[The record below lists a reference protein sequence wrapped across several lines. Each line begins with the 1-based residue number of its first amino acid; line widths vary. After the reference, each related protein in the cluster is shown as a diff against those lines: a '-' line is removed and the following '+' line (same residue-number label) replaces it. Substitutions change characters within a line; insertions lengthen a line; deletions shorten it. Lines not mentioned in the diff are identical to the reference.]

1 MRPEDYFGRHLAG
14 GRFVL
19 RSLIARSK
27 TSLVFLADDRH
38 DGRPVAVKVLS
49 TEDLVVRRH
58 FLRESRV
65 LANHD
70 HPHVAIV
77 LATGVLEDG
86 GPYMV
91 QPYLGSDTLRAR
103 LAGGRLDWRTLL
115 EIGVQMADALHA
127 LHLAGV
133 IHRDVKPDNI
143 LWTRHPTEPVW
154 VKLIDLGAAKLVGF
168 EPPAIEGVQPLD
180 MRATSIGYVFG
191 TRGYRPPE
199 AEDGEATARFD
210 VFSLGVTLYELCAGV
225 LPYPDLR
232 PLADVRPGWDGPPE
246 LEAAIRK
253 AIDLD
258 PDRRHATADELRREL
273 EAIRRVHPKDGH
285 PRHLLGGRWDL
296 LGVLGSGA
304 TATTYRAYNRE
315 LLATAAIK
323 LLDPKADADAGL
335 RFVREAIILRAVRHP
350 NIPAFYELGT
360 DAGRRYIVMELCRG
374 TRAGEYTSTR
384 TCLSA
389 RAVIGIGEQLT
400 SALAAL
406 HDAGV
411 IYRDLSIDNVLVDF
425 ASPDPK
431 VMLIDLGASLV
442 IEDRFYARLDER
454 WAPPP
459 EARPRP
465 GRDLDLTRK
474 GYAAPEVRAGA
485 PWSEASDVF
494 ALGVLLYQLLTGLVP
509 FPGASPKGKPMAIR
523 KDCPTNLAE
532 ALYAA
537 LEVDPT
543 KRGTIADMR
552 EWLACA
558 RDELLDEQTPDRGAR
573 ASAEPAAVPG
583 TRPADEPEAPATAA
597 AVASPP
603 HVSSDSQ
610 PHAPSSASRETSLAP
625 AVEPSPTH
633 SHRRS
638 WLIVALLGAVLVAL
652 AAIVRP
658 IADAAETSS
667 DVTAPLPSQPRA
679 LVPPDAATKAAP
691 ALAPVPAEP
700 DAATLLAGAEGS
712 LRACAKAAGRGV
724 TVELAADAGASH
736 FTTIKVLPPEPALE
750 RCVRDVLE
758 PLRFAAQP
766 SATTTITRYRP

>member
-1 MRPEDYFGRHLAG
+1 MRPEDYFGRQLAS

-38 DGRPVAVKVLS
+38 DGRPVAVKVLY

-70 HPHVAIV
+70 HPHVATV
-77 LATGVLEDG
+77 LATGVLDDG
-86 GPYMV
+86 CPYMV

-103 LAGGRLDWRTLL
+103 LAGAPLDWRTIL
-115 EIGVQMADALHA
+115 EIGAQMADALHA

-232 PLADVRPGWDGPPE
+232 PLADVRPRWEAPPE

-258 PDRRHATADELRREL
+258 PERRHATADELRREL
-273 EAIRRVHPKDGH
+273 EAIRLVHPKDGH

-350 NIPAFYELGT
+350 NIPTFYELGT

-389 RAVIGIGEQLT
+389 RAVIGIGEQLA

-406 HDAGV
+406 HDTGV

-425 ASPDPK
+425 TSPDPK

-485 PWSEASDVF
+485 AWSEASDVF
-494 ALGVLLYQLLTGLVP
+494 ALGVLLYQLLTGQVP
-509 FPGASPKGKPMAIR
+509 FPGAEPKGKPMEIR

-537 LEVDPT
+537 LEVDPA
-543 KRGTIADMR
+543 KRGKIADVR

-558 RDELLDEQTPDRGAR
+558 RDELLDEQAPDRGAPT
-573 ASAEPAAVPG
+573 S
-583 TRPADEPEAPATAA
+583 ADEPALSSPASGPRPSADAPEASAAAAAESHPSVFSDMQSRVPAVAPALQPPPVHGRRHAWLAIAA
-597 AVASPP
+597 LGLVVVAF
-603 HVSSDSQ
+603 
-610 PHAPSSASRETSLAP
+610 AF
-625 AVEPSPTH
+625 
-633 SHRRS
+633 
-638 WLIVALLGAVLVAL
+638 
-652 AAIVRP
+652 IVRP
-658 IADAAETSS
+658 RTDTASSETVRTADVP
-667 DVTAPLPSQPRA
+667 VTPPQRTA
-679 LVPPDAATKAAP
+679 VPPDAPTPAAP
-691 ALAPVPAEP
+691 AVVPVSPP
-700 DAATLLAGAEGS
+700 PNMTTVLAGATSELGT
-712 LRACAKAAGRGV
+712 CAKAAGRGV
-724 TVELAADAGASH
+724 TVELATDAGASH

-758 PLRFAAQP
+758 PLRFAAQ
-766 SATTTITRYRP
+766 STATTTITRYRP